1 MSKSV
6 LYAANSN
13 AQTTSETCSIINFG
27 SIVRRYGCGLKLS
40 GGNVIIEDSGYY
52 DIDTNFTVTPSSA
65 GTLIIQLF
73 QDGNAIPG
81 AKVTLSATVNTVAVS
96 IPAIVR
102 EKCCCESTITAMI
115 IGVPTTVNNASIL
128 VEKL

>member
-13 AQTTSETCSIINFG
+13 AQTTSETGSIINFG

-81 AKVTLSATVNTVAVS
+81 AKVTL
-96 IPAIVR
+96 
-102 EKCCCESTITAMI
+102 
-115 IGVPTTVNNASIL
+115 
-128 VEKL
+128 

>member
-13 AQTTSETCSIINFG
+13 AQTTSETGSIINFG